1 MKVVECF
8 ITGENSAA
16 GHRGG
21 NACGERKAGSCILA
35 WREVAATGSVS
46 CFPVAQPSLCL
57 AAWKL
62 YLRHKSPSLL
72 LGKAAIGSVFLKS
85 IFKHTVCSPE
95 IRLCLQGP
103 CKLIL
108 AAQGNVLIFPVFAH
122 LLLVVYL
129 AVFKH
134 RYGLG
139 LEQQVQWKCL
149 PGVCGCAD
157 VKHGQEARRTPVSR
171 EREDQVLLQ
180 RDPFHHDAV
189 ARPGLSCCPGNSGG
203 SPLGRT
209 DQVQT
214 LSDFSGALGLT
225 HWFPELYSRF
235 HV

>member
-46 CFPVAQPSLCL
+46 CFPLAQPSLCL

-62 YLRHKSPSLL
+62 YLRRKSPSLL
-72 LGKAAIGSVFLKS
+72 LGKAAVGSVFLKS

-95 IRLCLQGP
+95 ICLCLQGP

-203 SPLGRT
+203 SPLGRM

>member
-46 CFPVAQPSLCL
+46 CFPLAQPSLCL

-62 YLRHKSPSLL
+62 YLRRKSPSLL
-72 LGKAAIGSVFLKS
+72 LGKAAVGSVFLKS

-134 RYGLG
+134 RCGLG

-203 SPLGRT
+203 SPLGRM

>member
-1 MKVVECF
+1 MSTTIE
-8 ITGENSAA
+8 IDISI
-16 GHRGG
+16 
-21 NACGERKAGSCILA
+21 ILFYLFPFYI
-35 WREVAATGSVS
+35 SV
-46 CFPVAQPSLCL
+46 
-57 AAWKL
+57 
-62 YLRHKSPSLL
+62 
-72 LGKAAIGSVFLKS
+72 ILKS

-157 VKHGQEARRTPVSR
+157 VKHGQEAR
-171 EREDQVLLQ
+171 
-180 RDPFHHDAV
+180 
-189 ARPGLSCCPGNSGG
+189 
-203 SPLGRT
+203 GR
-209 DQVQT
+209 
-214 LSDFSGALGLT
+214 L
-225 HWFPELYSRF
+225 
-235 HV
+235 